1 MGKIDNNKQM
11 KRESLLDSAF
21 SLFINNGFSKTSI
34 SDIVNNAGVAKGTFY
49 LYFKDKYDIRNHLIA
64 HKASQVFQAAYSDLL
79 RHPDIHDFEE
89 QVLFITDNILDQ
101 FAANHSLVTLISKH
115 LSWGIFRNSLT
126 FAPFADS
133 PAIYTIYVSLL
144 SHAAYTYRSPELM
157 FYMILELV
165 SGTSYNAILY
175 QQPVALE
182 ELKPE
187 LYAAIRGIFKQ
198 FRIRKKRKTKENA
211 GANPDSLLSKT
222 RKKPAMQ
229 ESPPAAGRFS
239 GIYIT
244 AAVRTCPEGFLC
256 NRKFQRIS
264 YCIKNNSLLFS
275 QRLL

>member
-1 MGKIDNNKQM
+1 MKSKIIENKKIKENN
-11 KRESLLDSAF
+11 LLQAAF
-21 SLFINNGFSKTSI
+21 NLFTKEDITNVSVN
-34 SDIVNNAGVAKGTFY
+34 DIVKSAGVAKGTFY

-115 LSWGIFRNSLT
+115 LSWGFFKNSLT
-126 FAPFADS
+126 FAPFADT
-133 PAIYTIYVSLL
+133 PAIYTIYESLL

-175 QQPVALE
+175 QQPVPLE

-198 FRIRKKRKTKENA
+198 FRIRKKRKTTENA
-211 GANPDSLLSKT
+211 GANPDSLLS
-222 RKKPAMQ
+222 
-229 ESPPAAGRFS
+229 
-239 GIYIT
+239 
-244 AAVRTCPEGFLC
+244 
-256 NRKFQRIS
+256 
-264 YCIKNNSLLFS
+264 
-275 QRLL
+275 

>member
-21 SLFINNGFSKTSI
+21 SLFIDNGFNKTSI

-64 HKASQVFQAAYSDLL
+64 HKASQVFQAAYSDML

-115 LSWGIFRNSLT
+115 LSWGFFKNSLT
-126 FAPFADS
+126 FAPFADT
-133 PAIYTIYVSLL
+133 PAIYTIYESLL

-175 QQPVALE
+175 QQPVPLE

-187 LYAAIRGIFKQ
+187 LYAAICGIFKQ
-198 FRIRKKRKTKENA
+198 FRIRKKRKNAENA
-211 GANPDSLLSKT
+211 GAD
-222 RKKPAMQ
+222 PA
-229 ESPPAAGRFS
+229 S
-239 GIYIT
+239 
-244 AAVRTCPEGFLC
+244 
-256 NRKFQRIS
+256 
-264 YCIKNNSLLFS
+264 LFS
-275 QRLL
+275 

>member
-49 LYFKDKYDIRNHLIA
+49 LYFKDKYDIRNKLISHKTGDKYDIRNHLIA

-115 LSWGIFRNSLT
+115 LSWGFFKNSLT
-126 FAPFADS
+126 FAPFADT
-133 PAIYTIYVSLL
+133 PAIYTIYESLL

-175 QQPVALE
+175 QQPVPLE

-187 LYAAIRGIFKQ
+187 LYAAICGIFKQ
-198 FRIRKKRKTKENA
+198 FRIRKKRKNAENA
-211 GANPDSLLSKT
+211 GAD
-222 RKKPAMQ
+222 PA
-229 ESPPAAGRFS
+229 S
-239 GIYIT
+239 
-244 AAVRTCPEGFLC
+244 
-256 NRKFQRIS
+256 
-264 YCIKNNSLLFS
+264 LFS
-275 QRLL
+275 